1 MNKHTKA
8 LPEQM
13 IQGEKQIKQL
23 DTERKERKRERKRE
37 SDRVDR
43 EKIKYRSRA
52 VCVSDD

>member
-43 EKIKYRSRA
+43 EKKKYRSRA